1 MIERDE
7 ARKATIMSYRHR
19 CTAHVALKGQ
29 PKMLGKPDIQY
40 SGDFSFQKIADEVS
54 LPRNAELGNHQV
66 AWNFLYRAFDQA
78 WQEFSQQE
86 KRIAESV
93 F

>member
-1 MIERDE
+1 MREE

-29 PKMLGKPDIQY
+29 PKMFTKPKINYQ
-40 SGDFSFQKIADEVS
+40 GDFDYQAVADGVS
-54 LPRNAELGNHQV
+54 LPKNSDLGNHQV
-66 AWNFLYRAFDQA
+66 AWNFLYRAFDKA
-78 WQEFSQQE
+78 WQEYAVEQKTKNGE
-86 KRIAESV
+86 V

>member
-1 MIERDE
+1 MREQ
-7 ARKATIMSYRHR
+7 ARQATIMAFRHR
-19 CTAHVALKGQ
+19 CTKHVALRGQ

-40 SGDFSFQKIADEVS
+40 SGNFPFQKIADEVS

>member
-40 SGDFSFQKIADEVS
+40 SGDFSLQKIADEVS

-66 AWNFLYRAFDQA
+66 AWNFLYRAFDRA

>member
-1 MIERDE
+1 MREE

-29 PKMLGKPDIQY
+29 PKMFSKPNINYQ
-40 SGDFSFQKIADEVS
+40 GDFDYQAVADGVS
-54 LPRNAELGNHQV
+54 LPRNCELGNHQV
-66 AWNFLYRAFDQA
+66 AWNVLYRAFDKA
-78 WQEFSQQE
+78 WQEYAIDQRT
-86 KRIAESV
+86 KMAEV

>member
-66 AWNFLYRAFDQA
+66 AWNFLYRAFDRA